1 MTRIKLICRSQ
12 HSLLPQR
19 TQPDCGA
26 GTSAVSP
33 NHEVIPFRSHWCVFI
48 RLLQREKVPK
58 SFVCSLSFSFILL
71 TLSCHL
77 GFFPSIWNYWIRC
90 LHSLISLSPNKK
102 KNHTQSKTQRTKK
115 NKEKTHPKSKQQN
128 ASSSFP
134 LSKNQDSV
142 WILILHFPL
151 PWRHGES
158 SPLRLLSVQ
167 FHSILF

>member
-48 RLLQREKVPK
+48 RLLQRGKVPK

-102 KNHTQSKTQRTKK
+102 KKNHTQSKTHKTKK
-115 NKEKTHPKSKQQN
+115 TKKKPTQKVNNKTPT
-128 ASSSFP
+128 
-134 LSKNQDSV
+134 V
-142 WILILHFPL
+142 
-151 PWRHGES
+151 
-158 SPLRLLSVQ
+158 LLSLLVRIKIQ
-167 FHSILF
+167 FGF